1 MAIEMTKEQLA
12 DVAGYTYRQ
21 LYNIEKTLP
30 DDKKLFVKGEGKKY
44 DLALFVQRWV
54 AYNVDKAAGDGND
67 LDEVK
72 AIHERVKTRKTELE
86 VQRLEGELVNIHD
99 VRKLWG
105 DIAGNVT
112 QNLLHLPSTIAP
124 MVMMM
129 DNHELIA
136 SIIDSELRA
145 VLNQLSQTPVPDYAA
160 GGDEE
165 DEEE

>member
-1 MAIEMTKEQLA
+1 MAVEMTKEQLA
-12 DVAGYTYRQ
+12 EVAGYTYRQ
-21 LYNIEKTLP
+21 LYNIDKSLSEE
-30 DDKKLFVKGEGKKY
+30 KKLFVKGEGKKC

-54 AYNVDKAAGDGND
+54 AYNVDKATGDGND

-105 DIAGNVT
+105 DIVSNVT

-129 DNHELIA
+129 DNHEVIA
-136 SIIDSELRA
+136 SIIDSEIRT
-145 VLNQLSQTPVPDYAA
+145 VLNQLSQTPVPEYAA